1 MELLMPDS
9 EQELQEHHRII
20 GRLKEHVAVF
30 FLSIFFIKHFYAY
43 LCLKGLDLLEIQGE
57 LE

>member
-1 MELLMPDS
+1 MPDS

-20 GRLKEHVAVF
+20 GRLKEHVAV